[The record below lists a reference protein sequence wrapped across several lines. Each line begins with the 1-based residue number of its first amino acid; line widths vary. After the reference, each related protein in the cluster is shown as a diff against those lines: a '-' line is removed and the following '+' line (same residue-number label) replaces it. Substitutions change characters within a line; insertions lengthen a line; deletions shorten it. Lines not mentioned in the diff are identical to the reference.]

1 MRKRFIQAAVIVGCW
16 TLLALLF
23 TPQTYSVSSRS
34 STPYTISQSLRS
46 NINVF
51 CTWVP
56 LTPIVLWLG
65 RRFPIER
72 KKFFRNLLVLTLC
85 MAPVVILHM
94 RLLEI
99 ANILF
104 LNELRIN
111 NELSPLRVLFLKSG
125 AFAVMVYWSLLAV
138 SHALTYFRK
147 YQEREVMLAQAQL
160 HALKAQLHPHF
171 IFNTL
176 NAIAELVYDAPER
189 AERTIAQ
196 LSELLRLSLR
206 GGRQQEVSLKG
217 ELDFLRTYVEVQ
229 RTLMQE
235 RLAVRWDVGPETLDA
250 LVPDMILQPLVENS
264 IRHGIAPLARG
275 GRIDISARRS
285 DRMLLLEVRD
295 NGVGAG
301 PRPEANGGV
310 GLANVRERL
319 AHLYGGEHRFE
330 MSEPP
335 GGGTAVSIVIPFR
348 ESEGGTDEDTYA
360 NS

>member
-1 MRKRFIQAAVIVGCW
+1 
-16 TLLALLF
+16 
-23 TPQTYSVSSRS
+23 
-34 STPYTISQSLRS
+34 
-46 NINVF
+46 VF
-51 CTWVP
+51 YVWIP
-56 LTPIVLWLG
+56 LTPLVIWLG
-65 RRFPIER
+65 RRFPLER
-72 KKFFRNLLVLTLC
+72 KRIFRNLLILTFL

-94 RLLEI
+94 RLLEC

-111 NELSPLRVLFLKSG
+111 NDLSPLRVLFLKSG
-125 AFAVMVYWSLLAV
+125 AFAIMVYWSILAV

-176 NAIAELVYDAPER
+176 NAISELVYDAPER

-229 RTLMQE
+229 QTLMQE
-235 RLAVRWDVGPETLDA
+235 RLAVRWDVEPETLDA

-275 GRIDISARRS
+275 GRIDISAKRS
-285 DRMLLLEVRD
+285 DGMLLLEVRD
-295 NGVGAG
+295 NGAGVGAG
-301 PRPEANGGV
+301 SKVEANEGV
-310 GLANVRERL
+310 GLSNVRERL

-335 GGGTAVSIVIPFR
+335 GGGTAVSIILPFR

-360 NS
+360 HS